1 MTSLTAAMLAPP
13 MMSVP
18 VDGGELAVGIWANDA
33 EHVPSVL
40 AIHGITA
47 NHRCWA
53 LVAEQLPEVRLIAPD
68 LRGRG
73 LSNTLG
79 PPYGLDQ
86 HVRDLIAVLDHLGE
100 KSVAVVAHS
109 MGAFVA
115 VLLAARH
122 PERVASL
129 TLVDG
134 GLPLEWPRGVT
145 RDQPTGEISRSPDA
159 TALLGPAA
167 QRLSMQFSSREAYRQ
182 FWREHPA
189 FENHSNAVVEG
200 YIDYDL
206 QGTAPTLRPSG
217 VLAAVSA
224 DVVELYGGDSYVDAL
239 ASIRV
244 PTTFLRAPRGLL
256 NEPAALYSSD
266 RAHREPRV
274 AGMMVVEVDDVNHYT
289 ILFERAG
296 ATVVARE
303 VSAALGEP
311 DGVRGEPQGRAG
323 VQGRAGAQGT
333 AGAEETASVQ
343 EGSMS

>member
-13 MMSVP
+13 RVSVP
-18 VDGGELAVGIWANDA
+18 VDGGELTVGLWNGGSAGQ
-33 EHVPSVL
+33 PSVL

-53 LVAEQLPEVRLIAPD
+53 HVADQLPEVRLIAPD

-86 HVRDLIAVLDHLGE
+86 HVLDLIAVLDHLGE

-134 GLPLEWPRGVT
+134 GLPLELPSTVP
-145 RDQPTGEISRSPDA
+145 RDQSKGEQARSPDA
-159 TALLGPAA
+159 MALLGPAA
-167 QRLSMQFSSREAYRQ
+167 QRLSMQFTSHEAYRD

-189 FENHSNAVVEG
+189 FRDHWNAVVEG
-200 YIDYDL
+200 YVDYDL
-206 QGTAPTLRPSG
+206 QGTAPTLQPSG
-217 VLAAVSA
+217 VLAAVST
-224 DVVELYGGDSYVDAL
+224 DVVELYGGDFYVDAL

-244 PTTFLRAPRGLL
+244 PTTFVRAPRGLL
-256 NEPAALYSSD
+256 NEPAALYASD

-274 AGMMVVEVDDVNHYT
+274 AGMMVVEVDEVNHYT

-296 ATVVARE
+296 AIAVARE
-303 VSAALGEP
+303 VRAALGERAGSP
-311 DGVRGEPQGRAG
+311 VEPQQIA
-323 VQGRAGAQGT
+323 
-333 AGAEETASVQ
+333 
-343 EGSMS
+343 

>member
-1 MTSLTAAMLAPP
+1 MTTLTAAMLAPP
-13 MMSVP
+13 MVSVP

-53 LVAEQLPEVRLIAPD
+53 HVAEQLPEVRLIAPD

-79 PPYGLDQ
+79 PPFGLGQ
-86 HVRDLIAVLDHLGE
+86 HVLDLVAVLDHLGE

-134 GLPLEWPRGVT
+134 GLPLELPSTVP
-145 RDQPTGEISRSPDA
+145 RDQPTGEQARSPDA

-167 QRLSMQFSSREAYRQ
+167 QRLSMQFTSHEVYRE

-189 FENHSNAVVEG
+189 FRDHWNAVVEG
-200 YIDYDL
+200 YVDYDL
-206 QGTAPTLRPSG
+206 QGTAPALHPSG
-217 VLAAVSA
+217 VLAAVST
-224 DVVELYGGDSYVDAL
+224 DVVELYGPDFYVDAL

-244 PTTFLRAPRGLL
+244 PATFLRAPRGLL

-289 ILFERAG
+289 ILFEHSG
-296 ATVVARE
+296 AIVVARE
-303 VSAALGEP
+303 VRAALGGR
-311 DGVRGEPQGRAG
+311 DGVHVEPQRSAG
-323 VQGRAGAQGT
+323 VQGT
-333 AGAEETASVQ
+333 A
-343 EGSMS
+343 